1 MELAFTEAVSIGRQ
15 SLDNDDLE
23 TLRKWF
29 SLSYTRLA
37 THLHTN
43 SRTLKRWLSEPDFA
57 TNIHD
62 TTAARIGQF
71 CNDLTIRAGN
81 LLYMRS
87 VKISDL
93 YPLSLL
99 AGEMGR
105 SITSPSFVE
114 ACRTGTI
121 TCYDM
126 GNLGIYIPKSQ
137 VEALK
142 GKKW

>member
-23 TLRKWF
+23 ALRQWF

-57 TNIHD
+57 ANIHD
-62 TTAARIGQF
+62 TTAARIGQL
-71 CNDLTIRAGN
+71 CTELTMAAHDLLHEQGVMI
-81 LLYMRS
+81 
-87 VKISDL
+87 IDL

-105 SITSPSFVE
+105 SITSPSFTE

-137 VEALK
+137 VEVLK
-142 GKKW
+142 DKKW